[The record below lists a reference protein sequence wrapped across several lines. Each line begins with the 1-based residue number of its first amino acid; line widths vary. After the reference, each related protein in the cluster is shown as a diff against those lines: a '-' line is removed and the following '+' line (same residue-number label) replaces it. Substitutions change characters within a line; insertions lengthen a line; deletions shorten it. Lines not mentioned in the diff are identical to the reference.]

1 MKAQDQNWENLFT
14 DLISSPEGIA
24 WYGTWTTYSPEKEV
38 LKSYQGIR
46 EFRATEPTVINH
58 TNKYTYTDG
67 NKEEKTWKIDKQTC
81 SQADGVIHPALP
93 SMRSLSFGQGATA
106 GISQILEKGK
116 RFGVELFF
124 RYQDWRTSIVTIYEE
139 DGNLA
144 RITQIRE
151 H

>member
-106 GISQILEKGK
+106 GISQI
-116 RFGVELFF
+116 
-124 RYQDWRTSIVTIYEE
+124 
-139 DGNLA
+139 
-144 RITQIRE
+144 
-151 H
+151 